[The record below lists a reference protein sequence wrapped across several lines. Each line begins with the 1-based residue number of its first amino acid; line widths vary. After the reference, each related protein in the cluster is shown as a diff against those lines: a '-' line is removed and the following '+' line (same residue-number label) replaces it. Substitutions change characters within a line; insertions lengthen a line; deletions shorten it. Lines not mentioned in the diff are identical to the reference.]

1 MPQRHPLTTV
11 EAFPPGSKKAF
22 TVAGRR
28 VALCNVEGTF
38 HAIDDV
44 CPHAGASMVA
54 GPLRGTTL
62 TCPLHGISFDVAN
75 GAAVCPKNMDPVESF
90 PVFVNG
96 NQVEV
101 EV

>member
-1 MPQRHPLTTV
+1 MPQRYPVTTL
-11 EAFPPGSKKAF
+11 EAFPPGSKRAF
-22 TVAGRR
+22 KVGDRR
-28 VALCNVEGTF
+28 VALCNVDGKI

-44 CPHAGASMVA
+44 CPHAGASMAA

-62 TCPLHGISFDVAN
+62 TCPLHGIAFDVAS
-75 GAAVCPKNMDPVESF
+75 GAAVCPKDMDPMQSF

-96 NQVEV
+96 NQIEV

>member
-1 MPQRHPLTTV
+1 MPQRHPVTTLDTL
-11 EAFPPGSKKAF
+11 PPGAKKAF
-22 TVAGRR
+22 KVGDQRIA
-28 VALCNVEGTF
+28 VCNIDGQL

-44 CPHAGASMVA
+44 CPHAGASLAA

-62 TCPLHGISFDVAN
+62 TCPLHGIAFDVTS
-75 GAAVCPKNMDPVESF
+75 GAAVCPKNLDPVRRF

-101 EV
+101 EA